1 MPRGCW
7 THSVRRMCQGVPL
20 RTCTRKFQGAVKFQI
35 MIHGRIPPDLLKS
48 LLELEASCSPAKQR
62 QNISW
67 PWPNC
72 WLAVGF
78 QKWQSV
84 ESLCKK
90 IFAPVHAPCQI
101 LIHWQ
106 ISMSEN
112 ATPQLSG
119 WNIKTAKLQSAL
131 AICCGRQRT
140 AKCFV
145 KSTRVRKPPNENAFG
160 MRVAAALSSIQ
171 ILPSAPACWWMTST
185 GVRPSSWPTVN
196 TQKCI
201 RSLFPSLLMI
211 QWSKESQTSRYNL
224 AQRWSE
230 VTAFNSSITLVLC
243 EVIRKKNLEETWKC
257 HWNTC
262 STYKS
267 SNGGFK
273 MKLTRW
279 SLFKGRNYLY
289 LKIAFWPK
297 LSWSLLWTI
306 SNCVVTNIIPDN
318 IPMSDLLYWHGVFSQ
333 HADQHSVSHDFFR

>member
-78 QKWQSV
+78 QKCQSV
-84 ESLCKK
+84 ESMCQK
-90 IFAPVHAPCQI
+90 ISAPVHAPCQI
-101 LIHWQ
+101 PIRSQ
-106 ISMSEN
+106 ISTSEN

-160 MRVAAALSSIQ
+160 MGW
-171 ILPSAPACWWMTST
+171 LPPCHQFKSYHLHLHVDGWLLLVFVHPPGQPGT
-185 GVRPSSWPTVN
+185 
-196 TQKCI
+196 I
-201 RSLFPSLLMI
+201 RNAFVHCFPV
-211 QWSKESQTSRYNL
+211 Y
-224 AQRWSE
+224 
-230 VTAFNSSITLVLC
+230 
-243 EVIRKKNLEETWKC
+243 
-257 HWNTC
+257 
-262 STYKS
+262 
-267 SNGGFK
+267 
-273 MKLTRW
+273 
-279 SLFKGRNYLY
+279 
-289 LKIAFWPK
+289 
-297 LSWSLLWTI
+297 
-306 SNCVVTNIIPDN
+306 
-318 IPMSDLLYWHGVFSQ
+318 
-333 HADQHSVSHDFFR
+333 